1 MDEQIR
7 SDRLILGK
15 KTIFEE
21 LKKLHHHLT
30 QPFPYRDTR
39 KIYQDFKES
48 FSEEDC
54 LNADL
59 NTYWM
64 YIAGSLSYVLNGK
77 ANKTPKNQIE
87 RIHLSFFD
95 IFKQYR
101 FLENRIEKYPTFYKE
116 YMYYERARK
125 LLIYYLS

>member
-30 QPFPYRDTR
+30 QPFPYRDTS

-77 ANKTPKNQIE
+77 ANKILKNQIE
-87 RIHLSFFD
+87 RMHLSFL
-95 IFKQYR
+95 IFLNSIVFRESYR
-101 FLENRIEKYPTFYKE
+101 KV
-116 YMYYERARK
+116 
-125 LLIYYLS
+125 LSIL